1 MGEGP
6 ELGEQSPDG
15 QMTQVQWALQGPGT
29 RELRGEKHPTRER

>member
-15 QMTQVQWALQGPGT
+15 QTTQVQRPLRGPGT
-29 RELRGEKHPTRER
+29 RELQGEKHPARER